1 MAKQPPVVYLVYGED
16 EFSIS
21 KFATEI
27 ENKLGD
33 PTSKML
39 GTTHFEGASL
49 SLDDLENAV
58 KALPFLTSRRLV
70 VVTDPLARLN
80 NPALQKKFTS
90 ILEQMPP
97 TSALV
102 LLVFREF
109 EAYKKKYKKEH
120 WLLRWARSAGE
131 SVYIRP
137 FNLKKGDVLAKWI
150 QDQAIEA
157 GGKFTPQAAALLASL
172 VGEDTRLAYQEI
184 QKLLTYTNYKRPV
197 EPDDVE
203 MLTAFA
209 GQVDIFVLV
218 DALGNLDGKQAV
230 TMLRRLQET
239 GDVLSIFGMVVRQFR
254 LLLQAREILDNGG
267 QVSDVTKQVGLHPFV
282 AGKITAQA
290 RNFSLPTLE
299 FVYHK
304 LLDVDESIKTGLM
317 EGDTALDTFVAAFTA
332 RPL

>member
-33 PTSKML
+33 PASKML
-39 GTTHFEGASL
+39 GTTHFEGNSL
-49 SLDDLENAV
+49 SLDELENAV
-58 KALPFLTSRRLV
+58 KALPFLTNRRLV

-80 NPALQKKFTS
+80 NPALQKKFIS
-90 ILEQMPP
+90 ILEQTPP
-97 TSALV
+97 TTALV
-102 LLVFREF
+102 LLVFRDF
-109 EAYKKKYKKEH
+109 EAYKRKYKKEH

-131 SVYIRP
+131 KVYIRP
-137 FNLKKGDVLAKWI
+137 FNLKKGMVLANWI
-150 QDQAIEA
+150 QEQAIEA

-184 QKLLTYTNYKRPV
+184 QKLLAYTNYQRPV

-203 MLTAFA
+203 LLTAFA
-209 GQVDIFVLV
+209 GQADIFVLV

-239 GDVLSIFGMVVRQFR
+239 QDVLSIFGMVVRQFR

-267 QVSDVTKQVGLHPFV
+267 QVNDVTKQIGLHPFV

-299 FVYHK
+299 SVYHK